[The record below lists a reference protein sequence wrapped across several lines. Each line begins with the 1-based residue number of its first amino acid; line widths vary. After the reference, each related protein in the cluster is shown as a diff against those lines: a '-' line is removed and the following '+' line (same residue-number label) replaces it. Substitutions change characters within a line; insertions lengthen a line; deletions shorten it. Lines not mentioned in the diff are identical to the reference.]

1 LQSRLAAV
9 LVGQTTKN
17 LSQEGRGREW
27 VSVILGQG
35 HSGYGTIA
43 FGDIDLVNL
52 PDYRIYLKL
61 VVDGV
66 VTKPFS
72 AVTMTGG

>member
-1 LQSRLAAV
+1 
-9 LVGQTTKN
+9 
-17 LSQEGRGREW
+17 